1 MLGERGI
8 LPPQPA
14 SWWGHYFFFVNIC
27 VACAVG
33 LVSTFWFGICSTR
46 DLVRLF
52 RDLEAR
58 EQSGAAPDAADDG
71 RVAGA

>member
-1 MLGERGI
+1 MQAEFRIRQLNFCAIGFNGRPGI
-8 LPPQPA
+8 WYCL
-14 SWWGHYFFFVNIC
+14 
-27 VACAVG
+27 
-33 LVSTFWFGICSTR
+33 STFWFGICSTR